1 MIERFS
7 IAGYARISVDEELDR
22 DNTSIENQKAIITD
36 FVKNR
41 FPDSE
46 LTFFEDR
53 DKSGYTFEQRPG
65 YQAMRR
71 QLMAH
76 QLDILVVK
84 DFSRFSRRNSRGLVE
99 LEDLRDAGIRIISI
113 GDNVDYP
120 NDDDWL
126 KIQFQFLINEMPVTD
141 TSKKVRAV
149 VKRRQEDGKW
159 ICAAPYGYIV
169 NTRQEFELVP
179 TEADIVRKIFQLYI
193 DGWGYKRIA
202 NYLTDEHI
210 PTPRMEERTRAE
222 AQGKEYRREVKPEW
236 AIVTIQGILSNDF
249 YIGTLRQGKYY
260 RKKINGKDVKKDADE
275 HIVIEN
281 HHQPILDYRTFA
293 TAKALME
300 KRTTSDYRGIK
311 KYENNYT
318 GFLKCGDCGS
328 PMFTMS
334 KPGSQDAYRC
344 GLYHR
349 RGLKGCTSH
358 FVKTATLDQ
367 VLKTY
372 LRKVRDGSQAMLD
385 RLNADI
391 QKQDS
396 DLEETAVSVTHLQ
409 ETLDNL
415 QEELKATKRQRVR
428 DLMKHPEQEA
438 VLEETY
444 DEMETDLINRISGL
458 QAQITLTEDKRNL
471 IIRVN
476 RKAKTAMEVFDDI
489 LNKDHLDSRDLNLII
504 DQIIIY
510 EDHIDVKLKADI
522 DTLLKTGELP
532 SVQEEDAAN
541 FKTGTEGTVTLVQ
554 RAKNTRDK
562 VFCVNTISEGDPL
575 EIYTDRDGEVILK
588 KYSPIGEMSS
598 FAKDYT
604 ESIFRSLGHIACIV
618 DRDQVIAA
626 SGVNKKELWDKP
638 ISRDLEQAIASRQT
652 QTFNRQLGGKAMS
665 VTNEDD
671 NSGYTAQVV
680 SPIIADGE
688 AIGAVLLLSRE
699 QGAKMG
705 DTEIK
710 VAETA
715 AGIVGRQM
723 EQ

>member
-1 MIERFS
+1 M
-7 IAGYARISVDEELDR
+7 DR
-22 DNTSIENQKAIITD
+22 ENTSIENQKAIIAD

-65 YQAMRR
+65 YQRMRR
-71 QLMAH
+71 MLMEH
-76 QLDILVVK
+76 KFDILIIK

-120 NDDDWL
+120 NDDEWL

-141 TSKKVRAV
+141 ASKKVRAV

-169 NTRQEFELVP
+169 NARQEFEIVP
-179 TEADIVRKIFQLYI
+179 TEAEIVRKIFQLYI

-202 NYLTDEHI
+202 NSLTDEHI

-260 RKKINGKDVKKDADE
+260 RKKINGRDVKKDVDE

-300 KRTTSDYRGIK
+300 KRTTTDYRGVK

-372 LRKVRDGSQAMLD
+372 LRKVRANSQAMLD

-391 QKQDS
+391 QKQDD
-396 DLEETAVSVTHLQ
+396 DLEETEVSVTHLQ
-409 ETLDNL
+409 ETLENL

-489 LNKDHLDSRDLNLII
+489 LVKDHLDSRDLNLII

-532 SVQEEDAAN
+532 SEIEEDAGN
-541 FKTGTEGTVTLVQ
+541 FNRGTEGEVTIVQ
-554 RAKNTRDK
+554 RAMHQRDK
-562 VFCVNTISEGDPL
+562 AFRVNTISDGDPL

-604 ESIFRSLGHIACIV
+604 ESLFRSLGHIACIV
-618 DRDQVIAA
+618 DRDQVVAA
-626 SGVNKKELWDKP
+626 SGVSKKELWDKP
-638 ISRDLEQAIASRQT
+638 ISPDLESAIQARQT
-652 QTFNRQLGGKAMS
+652 VSSSRMSGGKIVP
-665 VTNEDD
+665 VTSEEDV
-671 NSGYTAQVV
+671 SGYTAQVV

-705 DTEIK
+705 DTEVK